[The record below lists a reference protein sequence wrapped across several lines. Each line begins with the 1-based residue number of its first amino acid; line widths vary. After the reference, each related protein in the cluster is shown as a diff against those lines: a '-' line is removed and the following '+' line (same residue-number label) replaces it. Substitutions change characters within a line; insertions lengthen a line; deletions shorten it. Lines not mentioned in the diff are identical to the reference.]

1 MSIKVTWTPMG
12 STPDTLTIYWS
23 DTVFTPET
31 LPANNASLTPTDT
44 AYTDTTVGVNAFRYY
59 MVKATKAGRDDL
71 FSQCLLLANI
81 PNTLPGR
88 NTPLRGDWSGG
99 LLDILTPAQFF
110 SAERLKAALSLPAGW
125 GGNPEFTLT
134 AWFKFVYKGK
144 ILYIP
149 SGPLSAPGTLG
160 WSDLYN
166 AGLIYGTDDNGS
178 PPMDL
183 VALGASPAIPALV
196 NQLRVISVA
205 GSKFLVRTPRL
216 SDKPTNQLI
225 DTTHDSYVN
234 GEWWNTICRSVMN
247 TRIEAADIPRLPV
260 NRWNDYVGVATQYQC
275 AATPHFFTVAGSLAA
290 VSASNYSGHIA
301 RNIKQAPS
309 LSAVHW
315 VPVLEYIGPDE
326 NGFGVLQN
334 VELFGTLPAAVANF
348 QAGIGSNRLHVFAG
362 QTTGPTHRQIYS
374 RLNKDTKV
382 WANSANIAALSWGGG
397 CYCGDSFY
405 AGGGTN
411 ATAYTNAFWKLN
423 PDTGA
428 GSNLANIPGALR
440 GQAKFV
446 AISPTVLHMVGGYEI
461 SAGKTS
467 ALHYKYDTTTNVWT
481 LLAPLP
487 LSLNG
492 HSAGAYNGKLYVMG
506 GYNET
511 AGNSGD
517 VREYDPVNNTWTVI
531 GTAPVNS
538 SWVGG
543 CVYKNYIIMAIVQ
556 NGMIALQIFDL
567 VTKKWTRNET
577 GISQRWALEMVA
589 DDSGVYIMGGVNS
602 NTVGSGTW
610 YTAARYTDIY
620 RIYD

>member
-1 MSIKVTWTPMG
+1 MG

-23 DTVFTPET
+23 DAEFTPET
-31 LPANNASLTPTDT
+31 LPANNVSLKPTDT
-44 AYTDTTVGVNAFRYY
+44 TYTDTTVSIGAFRYY

-149 SGPLSAPGTLG
+149 SGPLSAQGTLG

-183 VALGASPAIPALV
+183 LTLNPSPAIPALV
-196 NQLRVISVA
+196 NQRRVVSF
-205 GSKFLVRTPRL
+205 GGCKFLVRTPRL

-275 AATPHFFTVAGSLAA
+275 AATPHFFTAAGSLAA

-348 QAGIGSNRLHVFAG
+348 QAGIGSNRLHAFAG
-362 QTTGPTHRQIYS
+362 QTTGPGNRQVYS
-374 RLNKDTKV
+374 RLNKDTKA
-382 WANSANIAALSWGGG
+382 WANSGNIAALSWGGG

-405 AGGGTN
+405 AGAGTD
-411 ATAYTNAFWKLN
+411 ASAYTNAFWKLN

-517 VREYDPVNNTWTVI
+517 VREYDPATDTWTVI

-602 NTVGSGTW
+602 NTVDSGTW